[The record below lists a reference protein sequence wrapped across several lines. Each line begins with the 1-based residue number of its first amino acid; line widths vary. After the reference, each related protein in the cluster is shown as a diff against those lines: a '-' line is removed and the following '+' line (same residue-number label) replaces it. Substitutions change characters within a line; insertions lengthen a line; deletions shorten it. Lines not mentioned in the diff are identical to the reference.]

1 MTLKSDI
8 EDVRVRRILDSRGRP
23 TVEVDILLASGIV
36 GRAAVPSGASTG
48 NAEAVELRDGDPQS
62 YGGLNVNRAIAN
74 VLGELKAAVCGMD
87 VRNQRALDDK
97 LRAADGTP
105 NLQRLGGNAI
115 LGISLAAARA
125 AATATNSPLHAHLG
139 LLSREAGVEAAPSL
153 PVPMVNIL
161 SGGLHA
167 LGGMDIQDFLLIP
180 LSADDYPAALEMIWS
195 LREAATSVL
204 QRHGLNTL
212 LADEGGLSPGF
223 CTASEALSA
232 MVEIIVAAGLVPGR
246 DVAIAIDM
254 AANGLWDAAAERY
267 CFRRAE
273 WSANPVEVEDMIAG
287 WLESFPVISIEDPL
301 HDEDWD
307 CWSRLTKRFS
317 EVQIVG
323 DDLFATAS
331 ARIARGANIGAA
343 NCVLIK
349 LNQNGTLTG
358 TLDAIRVAQERGLST
373 IVSARSGETED
384 PFIADLAVGVGSG
397 QIKIGSLRSSER
409 MSKYNQLSR
418 LCELVGP
425 AFAPSDL
432 DYLRSLGKQS
442 TEATPKLSSF
452 AL

>member
-1 MTLKSDI
+1 
-8 EDVRVRRILDSRGRP
+8 
-23 TVEVDILLASGIV
+23 
-36 GRAAVPSGASTG
+36 
-48 NAEAVELRDGDPQS
+48 
-62 YGGLNVNRAIAN
+62 
-74 VLGELKAAVCGMD
+74 MD
-87 VRNQRALDDK
+87 VRNQRELDGK
-97 LRAADGTP
+97 LRAVDGTS

-125 AATATNSPLHAHLG
+125 AAEATHSPLYAHLG
-139 LLSREAGVEAAPSL
+139 LLSREAGIEAAASL
-153 PVPMVNIL
+153 PIPMVNIL

-167 LGGMDIQDFLLIP
+167 SWGMDIQDFLLVP
-180 LSADDYPAALEMIWS
+180 LSANDYPAALEMIWS
-195 LREAATSVL
+195 LREAATTVL
-204 QRHGLNTL
+204 QRHGLSTL

-223 CTASEALSA
+223 CTPIEALSA
-232 MVEIIVAAGLVPGR
+232 MVEIIDAAGLAPGR

-254 AANGLWDAAAERY
+254 AANGLWDAAADKY
-267 CFRRAE
+267 LFKRAE
-273 WSANPVEVEDMIAG
+273 RAASQIEVEDMIAD
-287 WLESFPVISIEDPL
+287 WLKSYPVISIEDPL

-358 TLDAIRVAQERGLST
+358 TLDAIRVAREHGLST

-418 LCELVGP
+418 LCETVGS
-425 AFAPSDL
+425 AFAPRDL
-432 DYLRSLGKQS
+432 SYLRSLGRQH
-442 TEATPKLSSF
+442 TEATPTLSSL
-452 AL
+452 AS